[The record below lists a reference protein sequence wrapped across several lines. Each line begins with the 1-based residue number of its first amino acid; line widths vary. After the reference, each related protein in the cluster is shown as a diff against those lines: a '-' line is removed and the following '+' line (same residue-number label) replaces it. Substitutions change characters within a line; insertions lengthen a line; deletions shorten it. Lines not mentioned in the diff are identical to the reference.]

1 MHRPPPSS
9 AETRLS
15 SPLRGYSRETLRPPA
30 VLPNHSSNGRE
41 AYILTEGQ
49 MFHIYIRLRIIYL
62 DDGTLGGNL
71 ADVLC
76 DFHLVAK
83 EAVDISLHLNRS
95 NSELLC
101 EDPITRDQMLK
112 AVPGLQM
119 IGIDQADLQQT
130 LLESS
135 SGPTARACLL
145 AGATKESGHGSMPYQ
160 CLPEPTTGQQTC
172 QNSSGPPPQSASLS
186 PSLMHP
192 L

>member
-1 MHRPPPSS
+1 
-9 AETRLS
+9 
-15 SPLRGYSRETLRPPA
+15 
-30 VLPNHSSNGRE
+30 
-41 AYILTEGQ
+41 
-49 MFHIYIRLRIIYL
+49 MFHIYIRLRIFNL

-71 ADVLC
+71 DDVLC

-83 EAVDISLHLNRS
+83 EAVDISLNLNRS

-135 SGPTARACLL
+135 SGLTARALLL
-145 AGATKESGHGSMPYQ
+145 AVATKESGAWLNA
-160 CLPEPTTGQQTC
+160 LPVPPWAYDWTTRV
-172 QNSSGPPPQSASLS
+172 SE
-186 PSLMHP
+186 
-192 L
+192 